1 MALDMTLIVK
11 DRETGT
17 MTEQISVWDLTSDEL
32 ELIAKLGMDLG
43 L

>member
-11 DRETGT
+11 DRETGR
-17 MTEQISVWDLTSDEL
+17 MTEQISVRDLTSYEL